1 VEDRQAF
8 RIIKDGTAN
17 VNGKGRILFVAD
29 ILELIRNAKS
39 SWWVRNSF
47 APEHRFKVGRSP
59 AWWEGDA
66 LNWLNGQRAK

>member
-1 VEDRQAF
+1 MEDRQAM
-8 RIIKDGTAN
+8 RIIKELAAD

-29 ILELIRNAKS
+29 ILELIRDAKS
-39 SWWVRNSF
+39 SWWVRNNF

-66 LNWLNGQRAK
+66 LNWLDSQRAK